1 MHPGVGAES
10 NGVGGGVLVNFN
22 LKHLITYSPDKA
34 PGYSVPSP
42 SSTPASW

>member
-10 NGVGGGVLVNFN
+10 NGVGGGVLVNFH
-22 LKHLITYSPDKA
+22 LKHLITYSSHKA